1 MFYVKDFV
9 DKAQI
14 LKVKVLSKQ
23 DALDM
28 QIEGADES
36 TAAFKFVGTK
46 NNIEN
51 AKALMDYLVTSH
63 QELDTL
69 QVSFRYYNSN
79 NFQIEDR
86 FSLINS

>member
-1 MFYVKDFV
+1 MIYIKDFV

-23 DALDM
+23 DAIDM

-69 QVSFRYYNSN
+69 QVISHLNAQNLF
-79 NFQIEDR
+79 
-86 FSLINS
+86 

>member
-1 MFYVKDFV
+1 MIYFKDFV

-23 DALDM
+23 DAIDM

-69 QVSFRYYNSN
+69 QVTSHTKGHNLYKIIIN
-79 NFQIEDR
+79 R
-86 FSLINS
+86 FGLVF